1 MSGRDEVLGRALAG
15 LEVPEHRPGFFEELE
30 LRLAPPAPRRRL
42 RPLRL
47 ALPVAAAAALA
58 LAVVLV
64 TGREQRA
71 DAAEIARG
79 SRAALATLQSI
90 SGRATYRALDV
101 RTGRIETARFSFART
116 AAGDVR
122 LTRLG
127 PSHGDLAY
135 DAARGI
141 VTSSETSA
149 SMGTGR
155 FYAERRG
162 VAPGPPDEPPVFA
175 VLGRELG
182 AAVDTLVAA
191 GDADVFETTFAGRP
205 AWRLELDL
213 RPNTSFADVDHVSV
227 VVDRATELPVR
238 VVGTLGGE
246 LRSDLRLELDAV
258 DADLPRAL
266 FRLAFPPGAEVQRI
280 DSGFRRVRLA
290 DVERAPVPRELPDG
304 FELREVADSGSVVS
318 LSYRRGLQQVVVTA
332 RPETNGDPFAVAGVE
347 EPERRVTLPSGAVA
361 HVVVGPR
368 SVPHL
373 WTVLDGRTVT
383 VAGDLDA
390 DELVTAAAS
399 LRVRAP

>member
-1 MSGRDEVLGRALAG
+1 MNVRDETLGRALAG

-30 LRLAPPAPRRRL
+30 ALLAPPPRRRF

-58 LAVVLV
+58 LAVLLV
-64 TGREQRA
+64 SGREQQA
-71 DAAEIARG
+71 GAAEIARG
-79 SRAALATLQSI
+79 SQQALATLESI
-90 SGRATYRALDV
+90 SGRAVYRALDA
-101 RTGRIETARFSFART
+101 RTGRIETSRFSFART

-122 LTRLG
+122 VTRLG
-127 PSHGDLAY
+127 PAYGDLAY
-135 DAARGI
+135 DAATGV

-149 SMGTGR
+149 STGAGR

-162 VAPGPPDEPPVFA
+162 VAPGPPDEPPLFA

-182 AAVDTLVAA
+182 ASVDALLASDGVDVA
-191 GDADVFETTFAGRP
+191 ETTFAGRP
-205 AWRLELDL
+205 AWRLELDVA
-213 RPNTSFADVDHVSV
+213 PNSVFADVDRVTV

-238 VVGTLGGE
+238 VSGTLDGA
-246 LRSDLRLELDAV
+246 LRHELRLELDAV
-258 DADLPRAL
+258 NADLPRSL
-266 FRLAFPPGAEVQRI
+266 FRLSFPPGAEVQRI

-290 DVERAPVPRELPDG
+290 DVERAPVPRRLPAG
-304 FELREVADSGSVVS
+304 FELREVAVSGSVVS
-318 LSYRRGLQQVVVTA
+318 LSYRRGLEQAVVTA
-332 RPETNGDPFAVAGVE
+332 RPETPGDPFAVLGVE
-347 EPERRVTLPSGAVA
+347 EPERAATLPSGATA

-373 WTVLDGRTVT
+373 WTVVDGRTVT

-390 DELVTAAAS
+390 DELVAAAAS